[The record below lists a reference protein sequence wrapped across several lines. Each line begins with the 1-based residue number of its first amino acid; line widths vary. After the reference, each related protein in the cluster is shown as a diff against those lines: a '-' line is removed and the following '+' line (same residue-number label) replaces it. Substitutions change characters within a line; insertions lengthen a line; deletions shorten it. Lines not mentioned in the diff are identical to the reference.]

1 MVHFF
6 VAFVLLV
13 VGVWWC
19 CGHPTS
25 VGGSF

>member
-1 MVHFF
+1 MAHVVF
-6 VAFVLLV
+6 ALLFGV
-13 VGVWWC
+13 VGVWWV